1 MLLSFHC
8 RRNDLPLEARVATL
22 EVARLK
28 RRYTQLTKINAGRS
42 ESARSPADRRMKWV
56 RGVGQ
61 ALVLFYPADCLG
73 LRRETGGS
81 LRESAATE
89 QFDRKTCVGALND
102 LIGCV

>member
-1 MLLSFHC
+1 
-8 RRNDLPLEARVATL
+8 
-22 EVARLK
+22 
-28 RRYTQLTKINAGRS
+28 
-42 ESARSPADRRMKWV
+42 MKWV
-56 RGVGQ
+56 RGIGQ

-73 LRRETGGS
+73 LRRETGGG